1 MIKSLLSYTKEN
13 VGEFVKY
20 NIFSKNKTTKIYV
33 ICYLIFMIVI
43 ASVGVITAIVT
54 QMLWFIFATVISVLL
69 IAGAAGILM
78 FAVNKY
84 TKEIYDINSKN
95 GYDAIEITASS
106 IVLKKNEVAKAIA
119 DWTAVASVDFNSDK
133 AYIVTHD
140 GYLFIISSK
149 DIKEGSIDELKQ
161 IAEEKLVKA
170 DD

>member
-1 MIKSLLSYTKEN
+1 MIESLLSYTKEN
-13 VGEFVKY
+13 VGEFVRY
-20 NIFSKNKTTKIYV
+20 NIFGKSKTTKIYI
-33 ICYLIFMIVI
+33 ICYIIFMIII
-43 ASVGVITAIVT
+43 ASAGAVTAIVT
-54 QMLWFIFATVISVLL
+54 GMIWFLFATVISVLL

-78 FAVNKY
+78 IAVNKY
-84 TKEIYDINSKN
+84 TKEIFEINLKN

-106 IVLKKNEVAKAIA
+106 IVLKKNDAAKAIA
-119 DWTAVASVDFNSDK
+119 DWTAVASVDFNADN

-140 GYLFIISSK
+140 GFLFIIGSK